1 MRAYGVSASL
11 TALVLQAGAWNV
23 ALSQDFSQPPQF
35 QVEIIAFTYNEF
47 DPTEEQFHRKARSV
61 AERQA
66 SISENIHSTLM
77 ALEKEPNPLD
87 PFNLID
93 SVLYNMPNDHAA
105 PLELEPGNELE
116 LGGFQEQLEPPY
128 DPLSPGGPGD
138 PSTQRTDQDPRTE
151 DLISVEDYFELI
163 DPLPPETAT
172 EEPEED
178 LFQLRFLRGEEL
190 ELTAESVSYTHLTL
204 PTNREV

>member
-11 TALVLQAGAWNV
+11 TALVLQAGAWNI

-35 QVEIIAFTYNEF
+35 QVEIIAFTYNAF

-77 ALEKEPNPLD
+77 ALEKTPNPLD

-93 SVLYNMPNDHAA
+93 SVLY
-105 PLELEPGNELE
+105 
-116 LGGFQEQLEPPY
+116 
-128 DPLSPGGPGD
+128 LS
-138 PSTQRTDQDPRTE
+138 
-151 DLISVEDYFELI
+151 LIHI
-163 DPLPPETAT
+163 
-172 EEPEED
+172 
-178 LFQLRFLRGEEL
+178 
-190 ELTAESVSYTHLTL
+190 
-204 PTNREV
+204 